1 MKDGVSIVVCCYN
14 SENRLPETIKHL
26 GSQKA
31 DDINWEII
39 IVDNA
44 STDDTAKVAENLLKE
59 YCVNIDHKVVHEA
72 TPGLNPA
79 RIKGFEEATY
89 ELVLFVDDDNWLCDT
104 YVSTVYED
112 FRSNPEIGIVGG
124 NAEAEFE
131 IEPPFW
137 FEKFKENFAVGKQGN
152 TGAGVTAKV
161 DLVYG
166 AGFTVRKS
174 IYNKLKEA
182 NFSSILTDRVGDS
195 LISGGDNELCI
206 VAGMAGYEVW
216 YDSRLKFKHYM
227 TKGRLTWDYLK
238 KLYFGFGQ
246 SKVYLAT
253 YRYCLNHDEPP
264 KKKGKLP
271 VWKDRL
277 EFLKSDYRK
286 KKLKFQLTNLRKSK
300 VGSEEYLNLIGKLG
314 QIEELKKIG
323 SAYED
328 NFVKVLELKKK
339 LQNLQVDV
347 S

>member
-14 SENRLPETIKHL
+14 SESRLPETIKHL
-26 GSQKA
+26 GLQNA
-31 DDINWEII
+31 QDVNWEII

-44 STDDTAKVAENLLKE
+44 SKDNTAKVVETLLKE
-59 YCVNIDHKVVHEA
+59 HCAGIDHKVVYEG

-79 RIKGFEEATY
+79 RIKGFEEAAY
-89 ELVLFVDDDNWLCDT
+89 ELVLFVDDDNWLCNT

-112 FRSNPEIGIVGG
+112 FRSNPEIGIIGG
-124 NAEAEFE
+124 HGEAEFE
-131 IEPPFW
+131 VEPSSW
-137 FEKFKENFAVGKQGN
+137 FDKFKENFATGEQGD
-152 TGAGVTAKV
+152 TGDGVTAKV

-174 IYNKLKEA
+174 IYEKLKEVQ
-182 NFSSILTDRVGDS
+182 FTSILTDRVGDS

-206 VAGMAGYEVW
+206 VTGMAGYEIW

-246 SKVYLAT
+246 SKIYLAT
-253 YRYCLNHDEPP
+253 YRYCLAHDEPP

-277 EFLKSDYRK
+277 EFLKADYRK
-286 KKLKFQLTNLRKSK
+286 KKLKFQLANLRKSK
-300 VGSEEYLNLIGKLG
+300 VGNEQYLNLIGMCG

-323 SAYED
+323 PAYEE

-339 LQNLQVDV
+339 LQKLQVDV

>member
-14 SENRLPETIKHL
+14 SESRLPETIKHL
-26 GSQKA
+26 GLQQA
-31 DDINWEII
+31 DGVDWEII
-39 IVDNA
+39 VVDNA
-44 STDDTAKVAENLLKE
+44 SKDNTAKVAEALLQE
-59 YCVNIDHKVVHEA
+59 HCVSISHKVVYEG

-79 RIKGFEEATY
+79 RIKGFEEAQY

-104 YVSTVYED
+104 YVATVHED
-112 FRSNPEIGIVGG
+112 FRSNPEIGIIGG
-124 NAEAEFE
+124 HGEPEFE
-131 IEPPFW
+131 VEPPFW
-137 FEKFKENFAVGKQGN
+137 FDTFKENFALGEQGD
-152 TGAGVTAKV
+152 TGSGVTAKV

-174 IYNKLKEA
+174 IYEKLKQA

-227 TKGRLTWDYLK
+227 AKGRLTWDYLK

-246 SKVYLAT
+246 SKIYLAI
-253 YRYCLNHDEPP
+253 YRYCINHDEVPA
-264 KKKGKLP
+264 KKGKLP

-286 KKLKFQLTNLRKSK
+286 KKLRFQLGHLRKSK
-300 VGSEEYLNLIGKLG
+300 VGSERYLGLIGMLG

-323 SAYED
+323 PAYEE